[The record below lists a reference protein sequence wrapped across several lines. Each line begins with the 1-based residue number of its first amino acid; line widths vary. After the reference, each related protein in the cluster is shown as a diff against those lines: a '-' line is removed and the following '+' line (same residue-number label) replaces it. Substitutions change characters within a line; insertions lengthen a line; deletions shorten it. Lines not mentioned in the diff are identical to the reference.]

1 MGIKERR
8 EREKSITRQA
18 ILTAALQIARQEGW
32 PALTI
37 RKVGEHIE
45 YSPSMVYEYFASK
58 EDILRQ
64 LLQDG
69 FRQLTATM
77 QQASTSVEDQEE
89 RLFKIADAYWE
100 FAISNRELYQLMH
113 GLGGVPLEMTTIGD
127 AVQDVCRTAQEALL
141 DWAQGHDVHG
151 IARQD
156 SLGATEIIWSLL
168 HGLVSLSL
176 VDRVAGGERRARDLM
191 HQAIQGQLVAW
202 KVTHNRE

>member
-45 YSPSMVYEYFASK
+45 YSPPMVYEYFASK
-58 EDILRQ
+58 EDILLQ
-64 LLQDG
+64 LLREG

-77 QQASTSVEDQEE
+77 QQASTTIEDREK
-89 RLFKIADAYWE
+89 RLLKMADAYWE
-100 FAISNRELYQLMH
+100 FALSNRELYRLMH
-113 GLGGVPLEMTTIGD
+113 GLGGVPLDMAAMAD
-127 AVQDVCRTAQEALL
+127 AVQEVCMTAQEAIL
-141 DWAQGHDVHG
+141 DWARAQGVALPDP
-151 IARQD
+151 
-156 SLGATEIIWSLL
+156 LGATEVIWSLL

-176 VDRVAGGERRARDLM
+176 VNRIEGEERRARDLM
-191 HQAIQGQLVAW
+191 HQAIQDQLMVW
-202 KVTHNRE
+202 KATHKRL